1 MELARRALAPKG
13 GIAAAH
19 AERLLFF
26 HTAKVV
32 RRPPH
37 DQLNPFR
44 KHALLALIVGAARRA
59 TRRLFD
65 ADPSANGTL
74 HASGLPERIE
84 SLTIPGERR
93 SVASRRL
100 LCKGGPSHD
109 RSEPDDQH
117 H

>member
-1 MELARRALAPKG
+1 VELARRALAPKA

-19 AERLLFF
+19 AEGLLFF

-65 ADPSANGTL
+65 ADPSANGTP
-74 HASGLPERIE
+74 HASGLAERIE
-84 SLTIPGERR
+84 SLTIPGGRP

>member
-1 MELARRALAPKG
+1 MSLIIGTIINGTLSLIPSY
-13 GIAAAH
+13 
-19 AERLLFF
+19 
-26 HTAKVV
+26 
-32 RRPPH
+32 
-37 DQLNPFR
+37 NPVT
-44 KHALLALIVGAARRA
+44 LALIVGAARRA

-84 SLTIPGERR
+84 SLTIPGGRR